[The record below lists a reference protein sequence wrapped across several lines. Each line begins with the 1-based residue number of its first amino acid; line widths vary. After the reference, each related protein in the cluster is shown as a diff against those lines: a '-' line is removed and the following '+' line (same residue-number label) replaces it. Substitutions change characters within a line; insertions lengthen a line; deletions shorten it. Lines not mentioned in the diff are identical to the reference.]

1 MKKTLYCLMLS
12 SLGITTACVD
22 NSYDLSKDIDM
33 TVTVGGDLTT
43 PANSSEEIKVGD
55 LLDIDTENSDLKLD
69 EDSNYVL
76 IVNGDPENSKVT
88 VNDVSVEG
96 TSSTNSSS
104 DLAFTT
110 SMLQK
115 EGSNISPED
124 ETSVENIEELNPIWS
139 LSSEDVTEDL
149 LDIDY
154 VDHIRN
160 NIISLNLNFGGSAQ
174 GMILKKGLTFTFPSY
189 MEIDLP
195 EATKNDFGKPET
207 LNNGK
212 TRLRLLGDKELTK
225 QGLTWQI
232 YLKRIN
238 FKDKNI
244 PSGEGFNS
252 DNHSVKF
259 DVSIPVEGTV
269 AVKRKHF
276 PAGSS
281 EVRLNLESRVS
292 SNAMTLER
300 VRAKVDPKI
309 DFNISSVRITDLP
322 DFLTD
327 NEVKV
332 DLDNPRVLL
341 EVLNNSEVDL
351 NFSGELYPYKNGALQ
366 DNAIVRVGT
375 PVNTRNSRTISLKGA
390 TNNLLCLSP
399 KNEDIPAGYKWVQVD
414 NLPDLIKNI
423 PDSIQIENVQVQ
435 VRPDTFY
442 TVTLGVDKSVRTDYN
457 LNAPLKF
464 GREFSIVYKDTLN
477 GWNED
482 LDNYELKEVQVT
494 LNAIN
499 SIPLN
504 LEISAEAI
512 DADGN
517 VMPDV
522 QVTTVGTILAPQNE
536 EKKSEQK
543 ITFILKKDNGRIQN
557 LDGLIIR
564 LDGTACNTEQ
574 ESSWVPRTLN
584 AKQTLKL
591 DELRLSIKGGVT
603 LDLN

>member
-76 IVNGDPENSKVT
+76 EINGDPENSKVT

-115 EGSNISPED
+115 KGSNISPED
-124 ETSVENIEELNPIWS
+124 ETSVENIEELNSVWS
-139 LSSEDVTEDL
+139 LSSKDVTEDL
-149 LDIDY
+149 VDIDY

-195 EATKNDFGKPET
+195 GALTSVFDTLT

-212 TRLRLLGDKELTK
+212 TQLRLKNDKELTK

-232 YLKRIN
+232 YLKKIN

-244 PSGEGFNS
+244 PSGEGFHG
-252 DNHSVKF
+252 DSVKF
-259 DVSIPVEGTV
+259 NVSIPVEGTV

-276 PAGSS
+276 PASS
-281 EVRLNLESRVS
+281 SSMRLTLVSRVS
-292 SNAMTLER
+292 SNTMTLER

-309 DFNISSVRITDLP
+309 DFNISSVHITDLP

-366 DNAIVRVGT
+366 DTAIVRVGT
-375 PVNTRNSRTISLKGA
+375 PVSTRNSRTISLKGA

-414 NLPDLIKNI
+414 NLPDLIKDI

-442 TVTLGVDKSVRTDYN
+442 TVTLGVDKSVRTDYD
-457 LNAPLKF
+457 LKAPLKF
-464 GREFSIVYKDTLN
+464 GRKFHIVYKDTLN

-482 LDNYELKEVQVT
+482 LDNYELKEAQVT

-564 LDGTACNTEQ
+564 LDGTACNKEQ